1 MLSPYQLHL
10 DAKEVKDNDRDCL
23 DDCSTLVRPSDRH
36 LWCQGWFVRF
46 IERRCHFK
54 LMTLTVKHIKFPEY
68 LKHELDWVN

>member
-1 MLSPYQLHL
+1 MNHLQFQVSGNMLSPYQLHL

-36 LWCQGWFVRF
+36 LWCQGWFV
-46 IERRCHFK
+46 
-54 LMTLTVKHIKFPEY
+54 FPEY